1 MDWKKSKIS
10 LIDAMI
16 IILFLMEV
24 YFILTRIFGHS
35 ATDLTIA
42 ITLFTLLGGMMY
54 RLKREVGELKIK
66 TINSFGRL
74 NEDIRQIEDGL
85 SQIKQLVELNFFR
98 LGDSQFDEDLRGA
111 FEQKPLSIFLIG

>member
-16 IILFLMEV
+16 IILFLMAV